1 LLSGTPV
8 DGTGGTY
15 KVTLTATN
23 GVSPNATQ
31 TLALTV
37 RQAPAITSPG
47 NTTFVIGS
55 AGSLHVAATG
65 FPAPT
70 FTKTG
75 VLPSGVTLSTAGLL
89 SGTPASGTSGPYAI
103 TVTAAN
109 GVAPSATQA
118 FTLTV
123 DQRPAITSAAS
134 TTFKV
139 ASLDSFQVT
148 ASGFPAPTFT
158 ETGALP
164 GGVTLSTAGKL
175 SATPATGTGGTYAV
189 TITATNTA
197 GSATQ
202 KFTLTVKSA

>member
-8 DGTGGTY
+8 DATGGTY

-23 GVSPNATQ
+23 GVSPNATK
-31 TLALTV
+31 TFALTV
-37 RQAPAITSPG
+37 RQAPAVTSPA

-55 AGSLHVAATG
+55 AGSLHVTATG

-70 FTKTG
+70 FTETG
-75 VLPSGVTLSTAGLL
+75 ALPSGVTLSTAGLL

-109 GVAPSATQA
+109 GMAPSATQA

-134 TTFKV
+134 PVFRT
-139 ASLDSFQVT
+139 VT
-148 ASGFPAPTFT
+148 R
-158 ETGALP
+158 
-164 GGVTLSTAGKL
+164 
-175 SATPATGTGGTYAV
+175 
-189 TITATNTA
+189 
-197 GSATQ
+197 
-202 KFTLTVKSA
+202 